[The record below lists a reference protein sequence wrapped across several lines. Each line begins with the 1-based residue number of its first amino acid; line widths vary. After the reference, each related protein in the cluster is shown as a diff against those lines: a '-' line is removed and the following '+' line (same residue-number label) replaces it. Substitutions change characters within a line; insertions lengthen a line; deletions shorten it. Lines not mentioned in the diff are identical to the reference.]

1 VKRFWKAVS
10 VAPDQWGGHGLRL
23 DGRPVR
29 TPGRLPL
36 IVPNAALAEAI
47 ADEWRNVTD
56 EIDPRAMP
64 LTGLANAAVERV
76 ARDPAPFIADIA
88 GYGETDLL
96 CYRAEAPDSLVARQA
111 AVWDPL
117 LDWARERYDIAF
129 VVTTGIMHRAQ
140 PAATVTRLREAVTAR
155 DPFRLAALAPL
166 TTIGGSLI
174 AALALDEG
182 AADVDTVWV
191 ATHLD
196 ELWQAEMWGDDAQA
210 ASARAARRRD
220 FEAAAGFLRLL
231 DGGRAGD

>member
-1 VKRFWKAVS
+1 MKRFWKKVS
-10 VAPDQWGGHGLRL
+10 VAPDESGGHGLRL

-47 ADEWRNVTD
+47 ADEWRNVAD
-56 EIDPRAMP
+56 EIDPRTMQ

-76 ARDPAPFIADIA
+76 TRDPAPFIADIA

-117 LDWARERYDIAF
+117 LDWARKRYDIAF
-129 VVTTGIMHRAQ
+129 VITTGIMHRAQ
-140 PAATVTRLREAVTAR
+140 PEATVTRLRDAVTAR

-182 AADVDTVWV
+182 AADVDTVWA
-191 ATHLD
+191 ATHVD

-210 ASARAARRRD
+210 TQAREARRRD
-220 FEAAAGFLRLL
+220 FEGAAGFLRLL
-231 DGGRAGD
+231 DGERAGA